1 MDVKLTPPQV
11 MNTKN
16 LKKLLSFTF
25 EYFSQDKVSSQGM
38 YLKNNPY
45 TQASK
50 QYVYVKKDSELNTVE
65 SNLYLANDGQSL
77 RFNTVFGATK
87 SSDTLPFFQKV
98 SANNYKYNYESSSVV
113 NEDKSTSENTTF
125 GIESQRSSTEIIATT
140 TSTILESNPYDG
152 AAYSFES
159 TQYLNYKFLVKSSF
173 PN

>member
-1 MDVKLTPPQV
+1 
-11 MNTKN
+11 MNTKY
-16 LKKLLSFTF
+16 LKKLVSFTS
-25 EYFSQDKVSSQGM
+25 EYFSQDKSSSQDK

-45 TQASK
+45 AQASE
-50 QYVYVKKDSELNTVE
+50 QFVFVKKDSELNAVE

-77 RFNTVFGATK
+77 RFNTVFGANNSMDT
-87 SSDTLPFFQKV
+87 SSFYQEV
-98 SANNYKYNYESSSVV
+98 GANNYKYNYESSSVV

-159 TQYLNYKFLVKSSF
+159 TQYLNYKFLVKSSC

>member
-1 MDVKLTPPQV
+1 
-11 MNTKN
+11 MNTKY
-16 LKKLLSFTF
+16 LKKLVSFTS
-25 EYFSQDKVSSQGM
+25 EYFSQDKSSSQDK

-45 TQASK
+45 AQASE
-50 QYVYVKKDSELNTVE
+50 QFVFVKKDSELNAVE

-77 RFNTVFGATK
+77 RFNTVFGANNSTDT
-87 SSDTLPFFQKV
+87 SSFYQEV
-98 SANNYKYNYESSSVV
+98 GANNYKYNYESSSVV

-159 TQYLNYKFLVKSSF
+159 TQYLNYKFLVKSSC